1 LFSRL
6 RDKIRGLADTIKGEV
21 LLSEEKLDGALWDF
35 KVTLLESDVA
45 LDVSEKLIDDL
56 KAKLTGKKV
65 EKSEVLSLIRESLR
79 ESLGEILLEPPSVL
93 ELIRQKKPFVIAFVG
108 VNGTGKTTTIAKL
121 AHLLRKN
128 RLSCVLAA
136 SDTYR
141 AGGIEQLEEHANR
154 LDIPMIKHSR
164 GADAAAVAYDAVEHA
179 KARGLDV
186 VLIDTAG
193 RTETNINLL
202 DELKKI
208 MRVANPDFTIFV
220 GDSLTGNAAIEQA
233 EKFGETVA
241 LDGAI
246 LTKADADSKGGSAIS
261 ISYVLK
267 CPILFLGTG
276 QEYDDFMEFS
286 PDFLVEQILPD

>member
-1 LFSRL
+1 MFSRL

-56 KAKLTGKKV
+56 KAKLTGKRV

-121 AHLLRKN
+121 AYLLKKN
-128 RLSCVLAA
+128 MISCVLAA

-286 PDFLVEQILPD
+286 PDFLVRQIIPD

>member
-121 AHLLRKN
+121 AYLLKKN
-128 RLSCVLAA
+128 RISCVLAA

-193 RTETNINLL
+193 RTETNVNLL

-286 PDFLVEQILPD
+286 PDFLVEQILLD